1 MWNLDGTER
10 LVARLLP
17 LIFALALV
25 VLVLMSLHYEPARL
39 GPAFATSVP
48 PAAGHP

>member
-17 LIFALALV
+17 LIFIAAL
-25 VLVLMSLHYEPARL
+25 LVLLLLSRHYEPGRL
-39 GPAFATSVP
+39 APAFATSVP
-48 PAAGHP
+48 PAASQP